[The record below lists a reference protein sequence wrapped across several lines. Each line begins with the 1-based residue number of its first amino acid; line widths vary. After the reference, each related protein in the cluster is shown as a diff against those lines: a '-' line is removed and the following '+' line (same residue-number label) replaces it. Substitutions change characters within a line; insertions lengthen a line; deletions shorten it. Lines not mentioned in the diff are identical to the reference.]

1 MSEAMIDLRDW
12 SFVRIPF
19 LGFAPFNNE
28 SGVRLCGNAYGHP
41 MHDDGVRVVTSKVKS
56 FCPRK
61 GYVRVE
67 TENSVYRISKE
78 TICKEY
84 GEAFPYVYEKIIG
97 GYIGRV

>member
-1 MSEAMIDLRDW
+1 MNETLIDLRDW
-12 SFVRIPF
+12 SFVHIPF

-56 FCPRK
+56 FCLCD
-61 GYVRVE
+61 GYVCVQ
-67 TENSVYRISKE
+67 TENSIYRISKE

-84 GEAFPYVYEKIIG
+84 EETFPNVYEKIIG
-97 GYIGRV
+97 GYISRV